1 LRDALAAQGGAGGHA
16 TSVNVP
22 SRLL

>member
-1 LRDALAAQGGAGGHA
+1 MPKVPPGTPAFSV

-22 SRLL
+22 SRLFR